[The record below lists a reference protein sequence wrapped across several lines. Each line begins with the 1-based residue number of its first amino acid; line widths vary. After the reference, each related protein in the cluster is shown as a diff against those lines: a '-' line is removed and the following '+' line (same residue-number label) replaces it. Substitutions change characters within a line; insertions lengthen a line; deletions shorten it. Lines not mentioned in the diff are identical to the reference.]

1 MAGGATFRQPFQ
13 LVVEAS
19 QKTAEYTK
27 PIDPT
32 IEKALSMSYDGYT
45 ATKSKV
51 ETLPKKQFYLLV
63 VVGLIVAATISMF
76 LMIPA
81 IIFFPITIFVGAMTA
96 IGLIA
101 FTPVLLVAGWI
112 LLSSAPINSRIVKP
126 IFEEAIKNEKVAT
139 ILFRKTQSQ
148 KSA

>member
-13 LVVEAS
+13 LVIEAS

-63 VVGLIVAATISMF
+63 VVGLLVAATISMF

-112 LLSSAPINSRIVKP
+112 LLSSTPINSRIVKP

-139 ILFRKTQSQ
+139 ILFRKTQ

>member
-63 VVGLIVAATISMF
+63 VVGLMVAASISMF

-112 LLSSAPINSRIVKP
+112 LLSSAPINTRIVQP
-126 IFEEAIKNEKVAT
+126 IFEEAIKNEKVST
-139 ILFRKTQSQ
+139 ILFRREPK
-148 KSA
+148 AD

>member
-51 ETLPKKQFYLLV
+51 ETLENIISFYLHETDF
-63 VVGLIVAATISMF
+63 GNQTI
-76 LMIPA
+76 
-81 IIFFPITIFVGAMTA
+81 
-96 IGLIA
+96 
-101 FTPVLLVAGWI
+101 
-112 LLSSAPINSRIVKP
+112 
-126 IFEEAIKNEKVAT
+126 
-139 ILFRKTQSQ
+139 Q
-148 KSA
+148 

>member
-63 VVGLIVAATISMF
+63 VVGLLVAATISMF

-112 LLSSAPINSRIVKP
+112 LLSSTPINSRIVKP

-139 ILFRKTQSQ
+139 ILFRKTQ